1 MKAESII
8 SIRNLGHNFGEN
20 KVLDGINLE
29 VKRGEI
35 IGLLGPSGAGKTTMV
50 NILTGQ
56 IKPATG
62 EAMVLGESSLS
73 LSSEAHSKIG
83 IMMESFGFY
92 ERLSV
97 ADNLKIYAGIFR
109 APAERIDEVLKRTG
123 MYEAKKTPVM
133 KLSKGMKGRVNLCR
147 AFLKDAELLFLDEP
161 TSGLDPSIAKEI
173 HDILLDEKARG
184 TTIFLTTH
192 NMYEATLLCDNV
204 ALLNN
209 GEIVE
214 YGNPGEV
221 CRKYNHL
228 NRIQI
233 QLTGGE
239 LIELPNDKTAAA
251 RVAELFE
258 QEKIVTIH
266 STEPTLE
273 SVFLELTGRRFESI

>member
-97 ADNLKIYAGIFR
+97 ADNLKIYAGIF
-109 APAERIDEVLKRTG
+109 
-123 MYEAKKTPVM
+123 
-133 KLSKGMKGRVNLCR
+133 GRR
-147 AFLKDAELLFLDEP
+147 
-161 TSGLDPSIAKEI
+161 
-173 HDILLDEKARG
+173 
-184 TTIFLTTH
+184 IFLRRLGFGCSFPS
-192 NMYEATLLCDNV
+192 EAD
-204 ALLNN
+204 
-209 GEIVE
+209 
-214 YGNPGEV
+214 
-221 CRKYNHL
+221 
-228 NRIQI
+228 
-233 QLTGGE
+233 
-239 LIELPNDKTAAA
+239 
-251 RVAELFE
+251 
-258 QEKIVTIH
+258 
-266 STEPTLE
+266 E
-273 SVFLELTGRRFESI
+273 SGHGDDAGKRSG